1 MAYKSVRDVFDA
13 FANLTIDKNFLT
25 KLTFHVYSFINKN
38 ETHTAH
44 FGGNLVGV
52 RPVRYIPAD
61 ARAWLEEI
69 MGIDEITNCQRE
81 LVNLK
86 EINKNFRVSS
96 DIVNLS
102 FIYLLHRI
110 YQSKLDSKLKDQA
123 YVETIVMNLAK
134 HMCSLLSHRF
144 KFPSDEVIAQQ
155 LYESLDNKSLLK
167 RNGNWLNM
175 MRSIALTMLD
185 PQEGIHTRR
194 GVWQKM
200 EDDKSIVYMVNDIQD
215 RLAGQI
221 NLLTEK
227 YHDIK
232 NNSDRLVLNSSV
244 KNIEGEKVLAEYI
257 NRERT
262 LVKDLLNIAK
272 DPRDFIREELL
283 EATVEIISTAEETH
297 LRKVLE
303 YMSDNAGS
311 QEYVQEAIRK
321 VVVFVISEARQGRL
335 DLNNAP
341 EIIGRLRNIFRANRI
356 KKREAIELKELYT
369 DLVEESIP
377 TARES
382 IKTACRIAAMIYVA
396 IRMLTIKSY
405 R

>member
-13 FANLTIDKNFLT
+13 YTKLNVDKNFLT
-25 KLTFHVYSFINKN
+25 KLQFYVYGFINKN
-38 ETHTAH
+38 DVHTAH

-61 ARAWLEEI
+61 ARAWLEDVMNIEEI
-69 MGIDEITNCQRE
+69 RECQQE
-81 LVNLK
+81 LVNLPD
-86 EINKNFRVSS
+86 INKDFRVSS

-102 FIYLLHRI
+102 FVYLLYRI
-110 YQSKLDSKLKDQA
+110 NQAKLDQRIKDEA
-123 YVETIVMNLAK
+123 LVMTLVMNIAK

-144 KFPSDEVIAQQ
+144 KFPSDEIIAQQ

-167 RNGNWLNM
+167 RHGNWLNM
-175 MRSIALTMLD
+175 IRAISLTMLD
-185 PQEGIHTRR
+185 PKEGIHTRR
-194 GVWQKM
+194 RVWQDMK
-200 EDDKSIVYMVNDIQD
+200 DDKQVVYMVNDIQD

-232 NNSDRLVLNSSV
+232 NNSDRLVLNSALT
-244 KNIEGEKVLAEYI
+244 NIEGEKVLAEYV
-257 NRERT
+257 NRERA
-262 LVKDLLNIAK
+262 LVKEMLVMAR
-272 DPRDFIREELL
+272 DPRNFIRPEIIDI
-283 EATVEIISTAEETH
+283 TVDVISTAEETH

-303 YMSDNAGS
+303 YMTDNVGS
-311 QEYVQEAIRK
+311 QEYIQESIRK

-341 EIIGRLRNIFRANRI
+341 EIISRLRNIFRANRI
-356 KKREAIELKELYT
+356 KKKDALDLKEHYT
-369 DLVEESIP
+369 ELVEESIP

-396 IRMLTIKSY
+396 IRMLTLNAY